1 MVTSYSLPEG
11 FTDFDMFS
19 FGSALLVGGVLG
31 FFLNAISIFSFLAI
45 KEMRTANNFLVFN
58 LALADISLNVN
69 GIVAAYAS
77 FIRYWPFGADGC
89 QTHAFQGMVAAL
101 ASISF
106 IGAIAWDRYHQYCT
120 KQKLQ
125 WSTSMTL
132 VVIVWVLSV
141 FWAFLPLTGWGDY
154 DFEPLRTCCT
164 LDYSKGD
171 RNYTTYVLTLTFFY
185 LIIPALTMFTSY
197 QSIHKQFKK
206 TGKYRLNTA
215 WPLRVLLLCWGPYV
229 LLCMYATVE
238 NVRVVS
244 PKFRMVL
251 PVLAKTTPAFH
262 ALLYS
267 FGSESYRAG
276 IWQFLSG
283 QKMAQIQS
291 EKSK

>member
-11 FTDFDMFS
+11 FTDFDMFT
-19 FGSALLVGGVLG
+19 FGSALLV
-31 FFLNAISIFSFLAI
+31 
-45 KEMRTANNFLVFN
+45 EE
-58 LALADISLNVN
+58 
-69 GIVAAYAS
+69 
-77 FIRYWPFGADGC
+77 
-89 QTHAFQGMVAAL
+89 
-101 ASISF
+101 
-106 IGAIAWDRYHQYCT
+106 
-120 KQKLQ
+120 QKLQ
-125 WSTSMTL
+125 WGTSVTL

-185 LIIPALTMFTSY
+185 LIIPSLTMLTSY
-197 QSIHKQFKK
+197 QSIYKQFKK
-206 TGKYRLNTA
+206 TGKYR
-215 WPLRVLLLCWGPYV
+215 
-229 LLCMYATVE
+229 
-238 NVRVVS
+238 
-244 PKFRMVL
+244 VL